1 MNNKNNNNL
10 TLQLRI
16 NLNIKVNKHAT
27 SAQEISIP
35 VTNVLQKMLV
45 AENAT
50 NSAITIKHAK
60 INDIRR
66 QQQ

>member
-1 MNNKNNNNL
+1 MNNKNNNL

-16 NLNIKVNKHAT
+16 NLNIKVNKHAI

-35 VTNVLQKMLV
+35 VTNVLQKILV